1 LKIGVLA
8 LMEAASFYGGV
19 RHKRYSGQQE
29 TAPNKFYYMKKTF
42 MILILSVLLVSCKQ
56 EIKPVDI
63 AKLNG
68 YWEIEKV
75 VFDKGEEKAYGMN
88 ENFDYF
94 QIKGTKGTRTKVM
107 AQLDGTFLTTDTFE
121 NVSIRFTDKGAFLD
135 YKTDYA
141 KWSEE
146 LISISD
152 EIFVVKNDQNK
163 EYHYKKAGPVNLLE
177 DGKKT
182 K

>member
-1 LKIGVLA
+1 MKNAFIILVL
-8 LMEAASFYGGV
+8 S
-19 RHKRYSGQQE
+19 
-29 TAPNKFYYMKKTF
+29 
-42 MILILSVLLVSCKQ
+42 LLFVSCKQ
-56 EIKPVDI
+56 EIKPADI
-63 AKLNG
+63 EKLNG

-88 ENFDYF
+88 ENFDF
-94 QIKGTKGTRTKVM
+94 FKIKKSKGTRTKVM

-121 NVSIRFTDKGAFLD
+121 NVSIRFTDKGTFLD
-135 YKTDYA
+135 YNTDYA
-141 KWSEE
+141 KWTEE

-152 EIFVVKNDQNK
+152 DEFVVKNDQNK
-163 EYHYKKAGPVNLLE
+163 EYYYKKAGPINILN